1 MSSVSIA
8 IVAQGIAQRIWD
20 WIVAIVILGIFAAGI
35 WAIIELLA
43 LPRHR
48 QSRSSQSELRGTSKR
63 EDRDRAA

>member
-1 MSSVSIA
+1 LNSVSIA
-8 IVAQGIAQRIWD
+8 ILAQGIAQRIWD
-20 WIVAIVILGIFAAGI
+20 WTVAIVILGIFAAGI

-48 QSRSSQSELRGTSKR
+48 RSRSSQSEPRGAPKR